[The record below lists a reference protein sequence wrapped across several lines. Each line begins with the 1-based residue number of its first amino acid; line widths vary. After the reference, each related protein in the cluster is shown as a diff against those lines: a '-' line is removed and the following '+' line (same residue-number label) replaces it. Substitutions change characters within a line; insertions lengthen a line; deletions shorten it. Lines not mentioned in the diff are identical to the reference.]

1 MVNEN
6 QYDTITTRGIFSM
19 RMVDLIV
26 KKRDGHELTDEEI
39 RFWIEG
45 YTKGDIPDYQ
55 SSAMNMAIVFRGM
68 TKREIATLTDAMEHS
83 GEVIDLSAIKGIK
96 VDKHSTGGVGD
107 KTSLVLGPM
116 VAAVGGKLAKMSGRG
131 LGHTG
136 GTLDKLE
143 SIPHMS
149 IAKTKE
155 EMIAQVNDIG
165 IAIIG
170 QTASLVPADK
180 KLYALRDVTGTVE
193 SIPLISASVMSKKL
207 ASGTD
212 AILLDV
218 TVGEGAFMKNMNDA
232 RELARTMVDIGKHLN
247 RNTVAVLSDM
257 SEPLGMAVGNS
268 LEVKEAIASLHGK
281 GPEDLME
288 LCYTSGSIML
298 VQAKVCKTRKEAREK
313 LKEVVANGKAFEKL
327 VAMVKAQGGDV
338 EYILHPE
345 KFEMSKRIIEVVAPR
360 SGYIKEINALDIGEA
375 AMKLGAGRETLE
387 DVIDMSAGIVL
398 AHKIGAKVNKG
409 DVLCTIYTNKE
420 DIADALKQIDEAY
433 KIVDEK
439 VESLPVIREIID

>member
-1 MVNEN
+1 
-6 QYDTITTRGIFSM
+6 M
-19 RMVDLIV
+19 RMVDLII
-26 KKRDGHELTDEEI
+26 KKRDGNELTDEEI
-39 RFWIEG
+39 KFWIDG
-45 YTKGDIPDYQ
+45 YVKGEIPDYQ
-55 SSAMNMAIVFRGM
+55 SSAMTMAIFFRGM
-68 TKREIATLTDAMEHS
+68 TKHEIATLTDYMEHS
-83 GEVIDLSAIKGIK
+83 GEVIDLSAIEGIK

-155 EMIAQVNDIG
+155 EMIDQVNRIG

-170 QTASLVPADK
+170 QTSTLVPADK

-193 SIPLISASVMSKKL
+193 SIPLIAASVMSKKL

-218 TVGEGAFMKNMNDA
+218 TVGEGAFMKNMDNA
-232 RELARTMVDIGKHLN
+232 RELARTMVNIGKSLN
-247 RNTVAVLSDM
+247 RDTVAVLSDM
-257 SEPLGMAVGNS
+257 SEPLGFAVGNS

-281 GPEDLME
+281 GPKDLMD

-298 VQAKVCKTRKEAREK
+298 VQAKVCQSVEEAKDK
-313 LKEVVANGKAFEKL
+313 LREVVENGAAFEKL
-327 VAMVKAQGGDV
+327 CQMVEAQGGDV
-338 EYILHPE
+338 SYIRNPE
-345 KFEMSKRIIEVVAPR
+345 KFEVSKNVIEIR
-360 SGYIKEINALDIGEA
+360 SDFNGYIKEINALEIGIS

-387 DVIDMSAGIVL
+387 DEIDMSAGIVL
-398 AHKIGAKVNKG
+398 DKKIGAKVAEG
-409 DVLCTIYTNKE
+409 DLLCTVYTNKPRE
-420 DIADALKQIDEAY
+420 EYLPVLNEIKAAY
-433 KIVDEK
+433 QFSEEE
-439 VESLPVIREIID
+439 VEILPVIREVIR